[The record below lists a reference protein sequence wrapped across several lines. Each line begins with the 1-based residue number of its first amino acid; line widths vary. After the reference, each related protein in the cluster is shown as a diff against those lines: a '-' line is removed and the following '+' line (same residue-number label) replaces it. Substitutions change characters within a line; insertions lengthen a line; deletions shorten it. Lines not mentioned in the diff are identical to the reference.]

1 MRTKLKVSTKAKAKV
16 HLASDN
22 SKSKL
27 FLDLDL
33 PAVVMLFN
41 SASSARTVVLLR
53 LRHLSHPLTGAISQ
67 APAAGSIQT
76 HQVRRTWH

>member
-22 SKSKL
+22 SKV

-33 PAVVMLFN
+33 PAVVMWF
-41 SASSARTVVLLR
+41 STASSARTFVLLR
-53 LRHLSHPLTGAISQ
+53 LRHLPLPLTGATSQ
-67 APAAGSIQT
+67 APAAGSMQT
-76 HQVRRTWH
+76 HQVYCRTWH